1 MTTIN
6 YNPVSVS
13 PNQLL
18 NIGYLIILLT
28 LLYLDIRPLAV
39 VALIILIIKALNL
52 HCTTW
57 TIQQDNLIEKTG
69 ILNVNTEE
77 VLLYRVKDIRLYE
90 PLLYRLVGLSQLTI
104 ITSDYTNPS
113 ITLYGIKNGE
123 KLMNII
129 RQLVANSRK
138 VEGVKEIDI
147 R

>member
-1 MTTIN
+1 MTNIN
-6 YNPVSVS
+6 YNPVSIS

-18 NIGYLIILLT
+18 NIGYLSILLA
-28 LLYLDIRPLAV
+28 LIYLDIRPLAL

-52 HCTTW
+52 YCTTW
-57 TIQQDNLIEKTG
+57 TIHQNNLVEKTG

-90 PLLYRLVGLSQLTI
+90 PLLYRLVGLSKLTI

-113 ITLYGIKNGE
+113 IVLYGIRNGE
-123 KLMNII
+123 ELMTII

-138 VEGVKEIDI
+138 IEGVKELDI

>member
-6 YNPVSVS
+6 YNPVSIS
-13 PNQLL
+13 PNQFL

-28 LLYLDIRPLAV
+28 LLYLDIRPLAL

-52 HCTTW
+52 YCTTW
-57 TIQQDNLIEKTG
+57 TIQQENLIEKTG
-69 ILNVNTEE
+69 ILNVSTEE

-113 ITLYGIKNGE
+113 ITLYGIKNGKE
-123 KLMNII
+123 LMTII

-138 VEGVKEIDI
+138 NEGVKEIDI

>member
-28 LLYLDIRPLAV
+28 LLYLDIIPLAV

-52 HCTTW
+52 YCTTW

-69 ILNVNTEE
+69 ILNVSTEE

>member
-1 MTTIN
+1 MTNID
-6 YNPVSVS
+6 YNPVSIS

-18 NIGYLIILLT
+18 NIGYLSILLA
-28 LLYLDIRPLAV
+28 LLYLDIRPLALL
-39 VALIILIIKALNL
+39 ALIILIIKALDL
-52 HCTTW
+52 YCTTW
-57 TIQQDNLIEKTG
+57 TIHQDNLIEKTG

-90 PLLYRLVGLSQLTI
+90 PLLYRLVGLSKLTI

-113 ITLYGIKNGE
+113 IVLYGIRNGE
-123 KLMNII
+123 ELMTII

-138 VEGVKEIDI
+138 IEGVKELDI

>member
-28 LLYLDIRPLAV
+28 LLYLDIRPLAL
-39 VALIILIIKALNL
+39 VALLILIIKALDL
-52 HCTTW
+52 YCTTW
-57 TIQQDNLIEKTG
+57 TIHQDNLIEKTG
-69 ILNVNTEE
+69 ILNVSTEE

-113 ITLYGIKNGE
+113 IVLYGIKNGE
-123 KLMNII
+123 ELMTII

>member
-1 MTTIN
+1 MKNIN
-6 YNPVSVS
+6 YNPVSIS

-18 NIGYLIILLT
+18 NIGYLSILLA
-28 LLYLDIRPLAV
+28 LIYLDIRPLALL
-39 VALIILIIKALNL
+39 ALIILIIKALDL
-52 HCTTW
+52 YCTTW
-57 TIQQDNLIEKTG
+57 TIHQDNLIEKTG

-90 PLLYRLVGLSQLTI
+90 PLLYRLVGLSKLTI

-113 ITLYGIKNGE
+113 IVLYGIRNGE
-123 KLMNII
+123 ELMTII

-138 VEGVKEIDI
+138 IEGVKELDI

>member
-6 YNPVSVS
+6 YNPVSIS
-13 PNQLL
+13 PNQFL

-52 HCTTW
+52 YCTTW
-57 TIQQDNLIEKTG
+57 TIQQENLIEKTG
-69 ILNVNTEE
+69 ILNVSTEE

>member
-52 HCTTW
+52 YCTTW

-69 ILNVNTEE
+69 ILNVSTEE

>member
-6 YNPVSVS
+6 YNSVSVS

-28 LLYLDIRPLAV
+28 LLYLDIIPLAV

-52 HCTTW
+52 YCTTW

-69 ILNVNTEE
+69 ILNVSTEE

-113 ITLYGIKNGE
+113 IVLYGIKNGE
-123 KLMNII
+123 ELMTII

>member
-1 MTTIN
+1 MN
-6 YNPVSVS
+6 HNPVSIS

-18 NIGYLIILLT
+18 NIGYLIMLLA

-52 HCTTW
+52 YCTTW
-57 TIQQDNLIEKTG
+57 TIQQNNLIEKTG
-69 ILNVNTEE
+69 ILNVSTEE

>member
-6 YNPVSVS
+6 YNSVSVS

-52 HCTTW
+52 YCTTW
-57 TIQQDNLIEKTG
+57 TIHQDNLIEKTG
-69 ILNVNTEE
+69 ILNVSTEE

-113 ITLYGIKNGE
+113 VVLYGIKNGE
-123 KLMNII
+123 ELMTII

-138 VEGVKEIDI
+138 IEGVKEIDI

>member
-28 LLYLDIRPLAV
+28 LLYLDIIPLAV

-52 HCTTW
+52 YCTTW

-69 ILNVNTEE
+69 ILNVSTEE

-90 PLLYRLVGLSQLTI
+90 PLLYRLVGLSKLTI

>member
-1 MTTIN
+1 MTNIN
-6 YNPVSVS
+6 YNPVSIS

-18 NIGYLIILLT
+18 NIGYLLMLLA
-28 LLYLDIRPLAV
+28 LIYLDIRPLAL
-39 VALIILIIKALNL
+39 VALIILIIKALDL
-52 HCTTW
+52 YCTTW
-57 TIQQDNLIEKTG
+57 TIHQDNLIEKTG

-113 ITLYGIKNGE
+113 IILYGIKNGE
-123 KLMNII
+123 ELMTII

-138 VEGVKEIDI
+138 IEGVKELDI

>member
-28 LLYLDIRPLAV
+28 ILYLDIIPLAV

-52 HCTTW
+52 YCTTW

-69 ILNVNTEE
+69 ILNVSTEE

-90 PLLYRLVGLSQLTI
+90 PLLYRLVGLSKLTI

-113 ITLYGIKNGE
+113 VVLYGIKNGE
-123 KLMNII
+123 ELMSII

-138 VEGVKEIDI
+138 IEGVKEIDI

>member
-1 MTTIN
+1 MTNIN
-6 YNPVSVS
+6 YNPVSIS

-18 NIGYLIILLT
+18 NIGYLSILLA
-28 LLYLDIRPLAV
+28 LIYLDIRPLALL
-39 VALIILIIKALNL
+39 ALIILILKALDL
-52 HCTTW
+52 YCTTW
-57 TIQQDNLIEKTG
+57 TIHQDNLIEKTG

-113 ITLYGIKNGE
+113 IILFGIRNGE
-123 KLMNII
+123 ELMTII

-138 VEGVKEIDI
+138 IEGVKELDI

>member
-1 MTTIN
+1 MTNIN
-6 YNPVSVS
+6 YNPVSIS

-18 NIGYLIILLT
+18 NIGYLSILLA
-28 LLYLDIRPLAV
+28 LIYLDIRPLALL
-39 VALIILIIKALNL
+39 ALIILIIKALDL
-52 HCTTW
+52 YCTTW
-57 TIQQDNLIEKTG
+57 TIHQDNLIEKTG

-113 ITLYGIKNGE
+113 IILYGIKNGE
-123 KLMNII
+123 ELMTII

-138 VEGVKEIDI
+138 IEGVKELDI

>member
-1 MTTIN
+1 MTNIN
-6 YNPVSVS
+6 HNPVSIS

-18 NIGYLIILLT
+18 NIGYLIMLLT

-52 HCTTW
+52 YCTTW
-57 TIQQDNLIEKTG
+57 TIQQNNLIEKTG
-69 ILNVNTEE
+69 ILNVSTEE

>member
-28 LLYLDIRPLAV
+28 LLYLDIRPLAI

-52 HCTTW
+52 YCTTW

-69 ILNVNTEE
+69 ILNVSTEE

-113 ITLYGIKNGE
+113 IVLYGIKNGE
-123 KLMNII
+123 ELMTII

-138 VEGVKEIDI
+138 IEGVKEIDI

>member
-1 MTTIN
+1 MTNIN
-6 YNPVSVS
+6 YNPVSIS

-18 NIGYLIILLT
+18 NIGYLSILLA
-28 LLYLDIRPLAV
+28 LIYLDIRPLAL

-52 HCTTW
+52 YCTTW
-57 TIQQDNLIEKTG
+57 TIHQNNLIEKTG

-77 VLLYRVKDIRLYE
+77 ILLYRVKDIRLYE
-90 PLLYRLVGLSQLTI
+90 PLLYRLVGLSKLTI

-113 ITLYGIKNGE
+113 IVLYGIQNGE
-123 KLMNII
+123 ELMTII

-138 VEGVKEIDI
+138 IEGVKELDI

>member
-1 MTTIN
+1 MTNIN
-6 YNPVSVS
+6 YNPVSIS

-18 NIGYLIILLT
+18 NIGYLSILLA
-28 LLYLDIRPLAV
+28 LIYLDIRPLAL

-52 HCTTW
+52 YCTTW
-57 TIQQDNLIEKTG
+57 TIHQDNLIEKTG

-90 PLLYRLVGLSQLTI
+90 PLLYRLVGLSKLTI

-113 ITLYGIKNGE
+113 IVLYGIRNGE
-123 KLMNII
+123 ELMTII

-138 VEGVKEIDI
+138 IEGVKELDI

>member
-1 MTTIN
+1 MN
-6 YNPVSVS
+6 HNPVSIS

-18 NIGYLIILLT
+18 NIGYLIMLLT
-28 LLYLDIRPLAV
+28 LVYLDIRPLAV

-52 HCTTW
+52 YCTTW

-69 ILNVNTEE
+69 ILNVSTEE

-90 PLLYRLVGLSQLTI
+90 PLLYRLVGLSKLTI

-113 ITLYGIKNGE
+113 VVLYGIKNGE
-123 KLMNII
+123 ELIGII

-138 VEGVKEIDI
+138 IEGVKEIDI

>member
-18 NIGYLIILLT
+18 NIGYLIMLLT

-52 HCTTW
+52 YCTTW

-69 ILNVNTEE
+69 ILNVSTEE

-90 PLLYRLVGLSQLTI
+90 PLLYRLVGLSKLTI

>member
-52 HCTTW
+52 YCTTW

-69 ILNVNTEE
+69 ILNVSTEE

-90 PLLYRLVGLSQLTI
+90 PLLYRLVGLSKLTI

-113 ITLYGIKNGE
+113 VVLYGIKNGE
-123 KLMNII
+123 ELIGII

-138 VEGVKEIDI
+138 IEGVKEIDI

>member
-1 MTTIN
+1 MN
-6 YNPVSVS
+6 HNPVSIS

-18 NIGYLIILLT
+18 NIGYLSILLA
-28 LLYLDIRPLAV
+28 LIYLDIRPLAL
-39 VALIILIIKALNL
+39 VALIILIIKALDL
-52 HCTTW
+52 YCTTW
-57 TIQQDNLIEKTG
+57 TIHQDNLIEKTG

-90 PLLYRLVGLSQLTI
+90 PLLYRLVGLSKLTI

-113 ITLYGIKNGE
+113 IVLYGIRNGE
-123 KLMNII
+123 ELMTII

-138 VEGVKEIDI
+138 IEGVKELDI

>member
-1 MTTIN
+1 MTNIN
-6 YNPVSVS
+6 YNPVSIS

-18 NIGYLIILLT
+18 NIGYLLMLLA
-28 LLYLDIRPLAV
+28 LIYLDIRPLAL
-39 VALIILIIKALNL
+39 VALIILIIKALDL
-52 HCTTW
+52 YCTTW
-57 TIQQDNLIEKTG
+57 TIHQDNLIEKTG

-113 ITLYGIKNGE
+113 IVLYGIRNGE
-123 KLMNII
+123 ELMTII

-138 VEGVKEIDI
+138 IEGVKELDI

>member
-52 HCTTW
+52 YCTTW

-69 ILNVNTEE
+69 ILNVSTEE

-113 ITLYGIKNGE
+113 IVLYGIKNGE
-123 KLMNII
+123 ELMTII

-138 VEGVKEIDI
+138 VEGVK
-147 R
+147 

>member
-1 MTTIN
+1 MKNIN
-6 YNPVSVS
+6 YNPVSIS

-18 NIGYLIILLT
+18 NIGYLSILLA
-28 LLYLDIRPLAV
+28 LIYLDIRPLALL
-39 VALIILIIKALNL
+39 ALIILIIKALDL
-52 HCTTW
+52 YCTTW
-57 TIQQDNLIEKTG
+57 TIHQDNLIEKTG

-90 PLLYRLVGLSQLTI
+90 PLLYRLVGLSKLTI

-113 ITLYGIKNGE
+113 IVLYGIRNGE
-123 KLMNII
+123 ELMTII

-138 VEGVKEIDI
+138 IEGVKELDL

>member
-1 MTTIN
+1 MN
-6 YNPVSVS
+6 HNPVSIS

-18 NIGYLIILLT
+18 NIGYLIMLLT

-52 HCTTW
+52 YCTTW

-69 ILNVNTEE
+69 ILNVSTEE

-113 ITLYGIKNGE
+113 IVLYGIKNGE
-123 KLMNII
+123 ELMTII

-138 VEGVKEIDI
+138 IEGVKEIDI

>member
-1 MTTIN
+1 MTNIN
-6 YNPVSVS
+6 YNPVSIS

-18 NIGYLIILLT
+18 NIGYLSILLA
-28 LLYLDIRPLAV
+28 LIYLDIRPLALL
-39 VALIILIIKALNL
+39 ALIILIIKALNL
-52 HCTTW
+52 YCTTW

-69 ILNVNTEE
+69 ILNVSTEE

-90 PLLYRLVGLSQLTI
+90 PLLYRLVGLSKLTI

-113 ITLYGIKNGE
+113 VVLYGIKNGE
-123 KLMNII
+123 ELIGII

-138 VEGVKEIDI
+138 NEGVKEIDI

>member
-1 MTTIN
+1 MTNIN
-6 YNPVSVS
+6 YNPVSIS

-18 NIGYLIILLT
+18 NIGYLIMLLT

-52 HCTTW
+52 YCTTW

-90 PLLYRLVGLSQLTI
+90 PLLYRLVGLSKLTI

-113 ITLYGIKNGE
+113 IVLYGIRNGE
-123 KLMNII
+123 ELMTII

-138 VEGVKEIDI
+138 IEGVKELDI

>member
-1 MTTIN
+1 MTN
-6 YNPVSVS
+6 MNHNPVSIS

-18 NIGYLIILLT
+18 NIGYLIMLLT

-52 HCTTW
+52 YCTTW
-57 TIQQDNLIEKTG
+57 TIQQNNLIEKTG
-69 ILNVNTEE
+69 ILNVSTEE

>member
-1 MTTIN
+1 MTNIN
-6 YNPVSVS
+6 YNPVSIS

-18 NIGYLIILLT
+18 NIGYLSILLT
-28 LLYLDIRPLAV
+28 LIYLDIRPLALL
-39 VALIILIIKALNL
+39 ALIILILKALDL
-52 HCTTW
+52 YCTTW
-57 TIQQDNLIEKTG
+57 TIHQDNLIEKTG

-90 PLLYRLVGLSQLTI
+90 PLLYRLVGLSKLTI

-113 ITLYGIKNGE
+113 IVLYGIRNGE
-123 KLMNII
+123 ELMTII

-138 VEGVKEIDI
+138 IEGEKELDI